1 MIAQKPTT
9 LFVANLP
16 FELGEEDL
24 AALFTGTG
32 AHVITAKI
40 ALDRFSGQSRGFGF
54 VEIGVTDDAANVIA
68 KTDGTIVRTRSIHVE
83 EARPRVRNA
92 DRPLLRW

>member
-1 MIAQKPTT
+1 MLTQKPTT

-16 FELGEEDL
+16 FESGEEEL
-24 AALFTGTG
+24 AALFAGV
-32 AHVITAKI
+32 AHVVSAKI

-54 VEIGVTDDAANVIA
+54 VEIDVTDDVASVIA
-68 KTDGTIVRTRSIHVE
+68 KTDGLIVRARTIQVE
-83 EARPRVRNA
+83 VARPRVRNS